1 MKAQDLLPDGKD
13 QAEFDGVMV
22 RKGSVGAFI
31 ANATLWVD
39 PTAPAE
45 DKHIAERDMV
55 EALPALRALRL
66 FELFSVRNESLRQF
80 VDTH

>member
-13 QAEFDGVMV
+13 HAEFDGVTV

-31 ANATLWVD
+31 ANATLWMD
-39 PTAPAE
+39 PAASAQ
-45 DKHIAERDMV
+45 DKHIAEQDMV

-66 FELFSVRNESLRQF
+66 FELFSVRNESLRHF
-80 VDTH
+80 VDRH